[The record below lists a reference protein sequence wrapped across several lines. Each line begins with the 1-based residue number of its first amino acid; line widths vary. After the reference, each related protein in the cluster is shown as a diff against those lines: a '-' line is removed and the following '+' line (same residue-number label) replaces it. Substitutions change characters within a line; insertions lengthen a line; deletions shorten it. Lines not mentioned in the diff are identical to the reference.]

1 MNDGFHRRSY
11 SCFHRCFGLYFFNCF
26 FLSTEDFEW
35 PHLNGAS
42 DDNALVICRGIQS
55 HVMQGFPLTASIT
68 QLIFTTSNVKK
79 NQFLFFDQT
88 FFFFSFV
95 TFLMTGPLWAPVILK
110 IFFWTVRETCKSLQE
125 IAHCVNG
132 TCKPVGILIIPI
144 QLFSKPLQFLRQML
158 HHEVV
163 IFK

>member
-110 IFFWTVRETCKSLQE
+110 IFFWTVIETCQKLTRN
-125 IAHCVNG
+125 C
-132 TCKPVGILIIPI
+132 TLCKWNMQARWNINYCHSI
-144 QLFSKPLQFLRQML
+144 
-158 HHEVV
+158 
-163 IFK
+163 IFKTFAIFKANVTS

>member
-1 MNDGFHRRSY
+1 
-11 SCFHRCFGLYFFNCF
+11 
-26 FLSTEDFEW
+26 
-35 PHLNGAS
+35 
-42 DDNALVICRGIQS
+42 
-55 HVMQGFPLTASIT
+55 
-68 QLIFTTSNVKK
+68 
-79 NQFLFFDQT
+79 
-88 FFFFSFV
+88 
-95 TFLMTGPLWAPVILK
+95 MTGPLWAPVILK
-110 IFFWTVRETCKSLQE
+110 SFSGPLEKHAKSLQK